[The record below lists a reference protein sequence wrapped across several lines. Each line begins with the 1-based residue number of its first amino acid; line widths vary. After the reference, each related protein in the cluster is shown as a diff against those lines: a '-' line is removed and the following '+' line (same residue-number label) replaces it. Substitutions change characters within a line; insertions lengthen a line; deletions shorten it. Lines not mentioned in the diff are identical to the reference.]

1 MTGKCINIQVLFSAL
16 ITAAFAYGVWEA
28 RSYDFL
34 ARIFPF
40 YVSLFLL
47 IVAAVNLVMEIRAS
61 FGGTRTAGSGIGDL
75 ETRWEI
81 PMTEVWKRLGFYV
94 GIILV
99 LYLAIGVGFI
109 RLLDYGAR
117 FRWVMRLMLL
127 LMTVTIFYL
136 PLVLPLLLS
145 GAEVSPGAIARS
157 LVVMMLIP
165 LLAGLGV
172 RARFRAAAERA
183 RPVFARISNI
193 ALLVMTAT
201 LLILHGGSLID
212 LFGFGVLAI
221 ILLLLAAVA
230 LGWFLG
236 GPGRGTR
243 VVLSLGTGQR
253 NISAGII
260 VASQNFPDPDV
271 TLTLIAAAILGLV
284 IMLPAAGKLSR
295 GKT

>member
-1 MTGKCINIQVLFSAL
+1 MKEILEVVFTVSVLSFVIGSMIAMGLSLTVRQILEPLRTKRLVLLSLAANFVLVPLFVYVMVAVIPLPEGVRTGLIILSLAAGAPFLPKLAAL
-16 ITAAFAYGVWEA
+16 AKSDTAFA
-28 RSYDFL
+28 
-34 ARIFPF
+34 
-40 YVSLFLL
+40 
-47 IVAAVNLVMEIRAS
+47 
-61 FGGTRTAGSGIGDL
+61 IG
-75 ETRWEI
+75 
-81 PMTEVWKRLGFYV
+81 
-94 GIILV
+94 
-99 LYLAIGVGFI
+99 
-109 RLLDYGAR
+109 
-117 FRWVMRLMLL
+117 LMLL

>member
-1 MTGKCINIQVLFSAL
+1 MVAVIPLSEGVRTGL
-16 ITAAFAYGVWEA
+16 IILSLAAGAPFLPKLAAIAKSDTAFA
-28 RSYDFL
+28 
-34 ARIFPF
+34 
-40 YVSLFLL
+40 
-47 IVAAVNLVMEIRAS
+47 
-61 FGGTRTAGSGIGDL
+61 IGQ
-75 ETRWEI
+75 
-81 PMTEVWKRLGFYV
+81 
-94 GIILV
+94 
-99 LYLAIGVGFI
+99 
-109 RLLDYGAR
+109 
-117 FRWVMRLMLL
+117 MLL